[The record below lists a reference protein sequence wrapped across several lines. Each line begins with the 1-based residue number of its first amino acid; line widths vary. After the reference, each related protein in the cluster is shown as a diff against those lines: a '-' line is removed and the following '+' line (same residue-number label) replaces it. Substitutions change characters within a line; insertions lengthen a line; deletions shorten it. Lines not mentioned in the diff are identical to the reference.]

1 MDPGTLI
8 GITLAFAAI
17 FVSMIMEGGSPGS
30 MFLLPPLILVFGGTI
45 GVAMAGGLLKDAT
58 SLPAAIKKALT
69 SKVVPV
75 DESVASLVRVAEEAR
90 KNGLL
95 ALEELARD
103 IKDPFLRK
111 GLELLVDGTD
121 PEDLR
126 DILEAEVASKK
137 GGDKAAAKLFADMG
151 GYAPTVGI
159 IGTVLGLVHVLE
171 NLSQPEELGHMI
183 AAAFLATLWGV
194 MSANAIWLPLAN
206 KLKRLTE
213 LEVRRMDLLIE
224 GLLSIQAGNNPRMI
238 EQKLLSFLHPAERP
252 VDSKAA

>member
-17 FVSMIMEGGSPGS
+17 FASMIMEGGSPGS

-75 DESVASLVRVAEEAR
+75 DESVAILVRLAEEAR

-103 IKDPFLRK
+103 IEDPFLRK

-137 GGDKAAAKLFADMG
+137 GGDKAAAKLFADM
-151 GYAPTVGI
+151 
-159 IGTVLGLVHVLE
+159 
-171 NLSQPEELGHMI
+171 
-183 AAAFLATLWGV
+183 
-194 MSANAIWLPLAN
+194 
-206 KLKRLTE
+206 
-213 LEVRRMDLLIE
+213 
-224 GLLSIQAGNNPRMI
+224 
-238 EQKLLSFLHPAERP
+238 
-252 VDSKAA
+252 